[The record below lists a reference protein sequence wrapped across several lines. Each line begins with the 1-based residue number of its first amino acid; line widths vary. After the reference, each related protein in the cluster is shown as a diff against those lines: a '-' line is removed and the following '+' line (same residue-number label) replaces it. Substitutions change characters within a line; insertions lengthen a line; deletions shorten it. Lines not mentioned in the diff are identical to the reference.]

1 VHDEIRSE
9 HQYSLGSHAEELA
22 RLDRQAAAIEHPTRL
37 LLQSA
42 GLAPG
47 VRVLD
52 LGTGLG
58 HVAMMTGGFV
68 APAGRVVGIDQAAE
82 MTTVARQRAKDAGVA
97 HVTFEQGDVNTWRAD
112 EHFDAITARLLLFHV
127 ANPGAV
133 VRHHT
138 SNLRP
143 AGMFVAIDFDI
154 GAARSEPAVPIV
166 TEAIRWILEAFQA
179 AGAWPRIGAR
189 LGTILEGAGL
199 TGVTTFGI
207 QTYLAPDN
215 PAGPRLI
222 AGVVRSLAPL
232 IIRHGIATA
241 EQLNAATLERRI
253 AEQVREANAVI
264 LPPTVAGAWGHAP
277 PAT

>member
-1 VHDEIRSE
+1 VHDEIRLE
-9 HQYSLGSHAEELA
+9 HHYSLGSHAEELA

-37 LLQSA
+37 LLEAA

-47 VRVLD
+47 MRVLD

-68 APAGRVVGIDQAAE
+68 APAGMVVGIDQAAE
-82 MTTVARQRAKDAGVA
+82 MITVARQRATDAGVT
-97 HVTFEQGDVNTWRAD
+97 HVRFEQGDVKTWRAD
-112 EHFDAITARLLLFHV
+112 ERFDAITARLLLFHV
-127 ANPGAV
+127 ADPVAV

-138 SNLRP
+138 SNLRT

-199 TGVTTFGI
+199 NGVTTFGI

-215 PAGPRLI
+215 PAGPGLI

-253 AEQVREANAVI
+253 AEQLREANAVI